1 MELKKEEAPLLDDY
15 IFKRT
20 FTKEGTKEL
29 LKDFLEAILNEE
41 IMDLTVINSEIPKDL
56 LDEKASV
63 LDIRAK
69 FNNEKIVDIEMQVRD
84 THNIKERSTI
94 YMSKN
99 ISTQVK
105 KSQDYDKLTKS
116 IVIFIMNFNLYKRN
130 SYHQVAHMK
139 FEKTKEN
146 EYVNMGYIQEEEIAN
161 NNLEMHFIELPKFV
175 KKNPGVESK
184 LEQWLWLICGKEEKV
199 KMAEARNEEVKKAA
213 DLVEE
218 LLADPEVQELYDA
231 RLMARFNYAT
241 SMAGAKEAGL
251 AEGRAEGLREGRAKG
266 LIYGA
271 KNEKIEIAKKLKKL
285 NMPEKEICEITGLTT
300 EEVDKL

>member
-218 LLADPEVQELYDA
+218 LLSDPEVQELYDA

-241 SMAGAKEAGL
+241 SMEWERKHGEEEGKKENSKRIA
-251 AEGRAEGLREGRAKG
+251 RE
-266 LIYGA
+266 
-271 KNEKIEIAKKLKKL
+271 LKKM
-285 NMPEKEICEITGLTT
+285 NMPEEEICRITELTK
-300 EEVDKL
+300 EELNEL